1 MKPCFFLLLALAL
14 PALSAEPKPNI
25 LVIVSDDQGYADA
38 GFNGSKDI
46 PTPNLDALA
55 KSGLRCTSGYVTHPF
70 CSPTRAALMTG
81 RYQQRFGHENNP
93 VYQPGNASEG
103 LPLTEKLLPSY
114 LTAAGVKTGWI
125 GKWHLGATPEHAP
138 WKRGFSEAFGFI
150 GGGHQF
156 IDWKPKNVEY
166 TIPLVRNGEPVEV
179 PEHLTARFG
188 EEASGFIKRHAAE
201 PWFLYLAFNAPH
213 TPHQPTAEELAK
225 FSGIENPQRRKYAAQ
240 ISLMDQAIGQVLQ
253 QLDSTGQRQRT
264 LVFFFSDNGG
274 PLVANG
280 PSAPDNTPLRGG
292 KGQVYEGGVRVP
304 FLISWPGNLP
314 AGKDYDAPVSSLD
327 VFATSLALAGVPMP
341 TDVPHDGV
349 NLIPFLKGETKE
361 APHPRLF
368 WRVGGGQAH
377 AMRDGNWKLVRFKD
391 KPAELYDLATDIRE
405 SKDQSAAQPEVVARL
420 TAELDAWDKELIPP
434 VFGGLAAQ
442 RAKGAKAPSTHDPAP
457 PASH

>member
-1 MKPCFFLLLALAL
+1 MKPCTFLLLAFAL

-114 LTAAGVKTGWI
+114 LAAAGVKTGWV

-156 IDWKPKNVEY
+156 LDWQPKNGEY
-166 TIPLVRNGEPVEV
+166 TIPLVRNGEGVEV

-188 EEASGFIKRHAAE
+188 SEASAFIKRHTSE

-213 TPHQPTAEELAK
+213 TPHQPTPEELAK
-225 FSGIENPQRRKYAAQ
+225 FSGIQDPQRRKYAAQ
-240 ISLMDQAIGQVLQ
+240 ISLMD
-253 QLDSTGQRQRT
+253 
-264 LVFFFSDNGG
+264 
-274 PLVANG
+274 
-280 PSAPDNTPLRGG
+280 
-292 KGQVYEGGVRVP
+292 
-304 FLISWPGNLP
+304 
-314 AGKDYDAPVSSLD
+314 
-327 VFATSLALAGVPMP
+327 
-341 TDVPHDGV
+341 
-349 NLIPFLKGETKE
+349 
-361 APHPRLF
+361 
-368 WRVGGGQAH
+368 
-377 AMRDGNWKLVRFKD
+377 
-391 KPAELYDLATDIRE
+391 
-405 SKDQSAAQPEVVARL
+405 
-420 TAELDAWDKELIPP
+420 
-434 VFGGLAAQ
+434 
-442 RAKGAKAPSTHDPAP
+442 
-457 PASH
+457 

>member
-1 MKPCFFLLLALAL
+1 MKPYTFLLLAFAL

-38 GFNGSKDI
+38 GFNGCKDI

-93 VYQPGNASEG
+93 AYKPRDASEG

-114 LTAAGVKTGWI
+114 LATAGMKTGWV

-138 WKRGFSEAFGFI
+138 WKRGFSESFGFI
-150 GGGHQF
+150 GGGHHF
-156 IDWKPKNVEY
+156 LDWQQKNEEY
-166 TIPLVRNGEPVEV
+166 NISLVRDGNPVEV
-179 PEHLTARFG
+179 PEHLTTRFG
-188 EEASGFIKRHAAE
+188 SEASAFIKRHASE

-213 TPHQPTAEELAK
+213 TPHQPTPEELAK
-225 FSGIENPQRRKYAAQ
+225 FSSIQDPQRRMYAAQ
-240 ISLMDQAIGQVLQ
+240 IGMLDNAIGQILQ
-253 QLDSTGQRQRT
+253 QLDTTGQRQRT
-264 LVFFFSDNGG
+264 LIFFFSDNGG

-280 PSAPDNTPLRGG
+280 PSAPSNYPLRGG
-292 KGQVYEGGVRVP
+292 KSQLYEGGVRIP

-314 AGKDYDAPVSSLD
+314 AGRDYDLPVSSLD

-368 WRVGGGQAH
+368 WRVGGGIAH
-377 AMRDGNWKLVRFKD
+377 AVRDGNWKLVRSKG
-391 KPAELYDLATDIRE
+391 KPPELYDLATDIGE
-405 SKDQSAAQPEVVARL
+405 SKDQSATQPEVVKKL
-420 TAELDAWDKELIPP
+420 TAELDAWDKELIAPA
-434 VFGGLAAQ
+434 FAGLRAQ
-442 RAKGAKAPSTHDPAP
+442 KKK
-457 PASH
+457 